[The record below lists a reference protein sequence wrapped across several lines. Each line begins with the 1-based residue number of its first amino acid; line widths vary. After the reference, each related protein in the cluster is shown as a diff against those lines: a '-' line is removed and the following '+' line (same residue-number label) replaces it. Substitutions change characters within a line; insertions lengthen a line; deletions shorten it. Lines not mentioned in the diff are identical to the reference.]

1 MNNIFFPSQYKK
13 AIINRK
19 KNITI
24 RYGGEFRKYKKGKT
38 YSAKSYAG
46 RNFDINVK
54 ILKITKIRIENLKE
68 LGINMNT
75 IKKLKKEHKGVVE
88 VIKFEVIW
96 GKRQEVN
103 P

>member
-1 MNNIFFPSQYKK
+1 MKNIFFPAQYKK

-24 RYGGEFRKYKKGKT
+24 RYGNEFGKYKKGKT

-46 RNFDINVK
+46 RDMKIN
-54 ILKITKIRIENLKE
+54 IMIIKITKTKIENLKE

-88 VIKFEVIW
+88 VIRFRFV
-96 GKRQEVN
+96 
-103 P
+103 